1 MNQEN
6 LTPIAVIRLQT
17 IVRSGSMVTATS
29 PTTEKAY
36 LQ

>member
-1 MNQEN
+1 MNPKN

-17 IVRSGSMVTATS
+17 IVRPCSMVTATS
-29 PTTEKAY
+29 PTTEKAC